1 MKNIK
6 AVIFDMDGT
15 LIDSMWIWKQI
26 DIDFLEARG
35 HTFPEDLTKEIEGMS
50 FTETAT
56 YFKER
61 FQLTETIDELKE
73 VWTGMAIDLYR
84 TQIGMKPGASRFL
97 ERMEALKLPMGIG
110 TSNSKDLAVE
120 VLEKNN
126 VMTYFKSLRTSC
138 EVEKGKPSPDVFL
151 KVAEDLGVA
160 PEDCLVFED
169 TVAGAQ
175 AGKNAG
181 MRVIGVMDEV
191 SLAHKEEL
199 LEIVERYIESYD
211 EILDLFPL

>member
-1 MKNIK
+1 MKHIK

-35 HTFPEDLTKEIEGMS
+35 HDFPEDLQKEIEGMS

-61 FQLTETIDELKE
+61 FQLTETVEELK
-73 VWTGMAIDLYR
+73 VIWTDMAIDLYR
-84 TQIGMKPGASRFL
+84 HEIGMKPGAAKFL
-97 ERMEALKLPMGIG
+97 KLMESLNLPMGIG

-126 VMTYFKSLRTSC
+126 VITYFQTIRTSC

-151 KVAEDLGVA
+151 KVAEDLGVN
-160 PEDCLVFED
+160 PENCLVFED

-181 MRVIGVMDEV
+181 MRVIGVMDAV
-191 SLAHKEEL
+191 SLEHKDEL
-199 LEIVERYIESYD
+199 LEIVERYIESYE
-211 EILDLFPL
+211 EIMDLFE

>member
-1 MKNIK
+1 MENIK

-15 LIDSMWIWKQI
+15 LVDSMWIWKQI

-35 HTFPEDLTKEIEGMS
+35 HEFHEDLQKEIEGMS
-50 FTETAT
+50 FTETAV

-61 FQLTETIDELKE
+61 FQLDESIDELK
-73 VWTGMAIDLYR
+73 VIWTEMAIDLYR
-84 TQIGMKPGASRFL
+84 HEIGMKPGATAFL
-97 ERMEALKLPMGIG
+97 EKLDALELPMGIG
-110 TSNSKDLAVE
+110 TSNTKDLVVE
-120 VLEKNN
+120 VLEKHNI
-126 VMTYFKSLRTSC
+126 MAYFKSIRTSC

-151 KVAEDLGVA
+151 KVAEDLGVE

-191 SLAHKEEL
+191 SLPHKEEL

-211 EILDLFPL
+211 EIIELFE

>member
-6 AVIFDMDGT
+6 AIIFDMDGT
-15 LIDSMWIWKQI
+15 IIDSMWIWKQI
-26 DIDFLEARG
+26 DIDFLEERG
-35 HTFPEDLTKEIEGMS
+35 HTFPEDLQKDIEGMS
-50 FTETAT
+50 FTETAG

-61 FQLTETIDELKE
+61 FGLTESIDELKS
-73 VWTGMAIDLYR
+73 VWTEMAIELYR
-84 TQIGMKPGASRFL
+84 NEIGMKPGAKKFL
-97 ERMEALKLPMGIG
+97 ERIDALGLPMGIG
-110 TSNSKDLAVE
+110 TSNTKTLAVE
-120 VLEKNN
+120 VLEKHQI
-126 VMTYFKSLRTSC
+126 MTYFTSLRTSC
-138 EVEKGKPSPDVFL
+138 EVKKGKPSPDVFL

-181 MRVIGVMDEV
+181 MRVIGIMDAV
-191 SLAHKEEL
+191 SLAHKDEL

-211 EILDLFPL
+211 EILDLFE

>member
-6 AVIFDMDGT
+6 AIIFDMDGT

-26 DIDFLEARG
+26 DIDFLESRG
-35 HTFPEDLTKEIEGMS
+35 HEFPEDLTKKIEGMS
-50 FTETAT
+50 FTEVAS

-61 FQLTETIDELKE
+61 FELTETIDELKAI
-73 VWTGMAIDLYR
+73 WTDMAIHLYR
-84 TQIGMKPGASRFL
+84 HEIGMKPGAMAFL
-97 ERMEALKLPMGIG
+97 EKIDALRLPMGIG
-110 TSNSKDLAVE
+110 TSNSRDLAVE

-126 VMTYFKSLRTSC
+126 VITYFTSIRTSC

-160 PEDCLVFED
+160 PEACLVFED

-175 AGKNAG
+175 AGINAG

-191 SLAHKEEL
+191 SLPHKEEL
-199 LEIVERYIESYD
+199 LEIVERYIESYE
-211 EILDLFPL
+211 EIMDLFE